1 MPINTIPTRFRSL
14 LLATIAILLGTTACD
29 TTGIEDAL
37 EDINV
42 VVELPPIE
50 VYSSLLF
57 IDAATGNI
65 ITDQITV
72 TFEGDQNPSVI
83 DYTSKPITSLTTNN
97 GSAAFGINSNAAPT
111 LEEPIELQFAVN
123 SDNYM
128 AESHTVTLIDTS
140 EFYTI
145 ELSNL
150 TNLPSN
156 IDRQFQT
163 VPSDA
168 SGAIMDSVEVI
179 HDFPFD
185 QKPLL
190 KISEGA
196 RFGDGNGNVYTGNIT
211 IESTFSTP
219 YIVDEYSKNTLPVS
233 IAIDDTTISTVAVF
247 NLDISGSGKVIAKT
261 QNTSSSKPSIWL
273 SIYTAENKNGGFN
286 SFGEP
291 ILYKA
296 AYQNKTGE
304 KKYLRQLSK
313 KKFEDIKSVNGDNT
327 LFTYIYFEYEWPED
341 LITTSEIFLD
351 TYVPNNVD
359 TETNCLINGTR
370 VFHDDSSSSN
380 PKVYFFTD
388 KFSEYCLFGCNNYR
402 HKYKFE
408 LIKTSDNEGYLF
420 PLRVQSLYLHERITY
435 GFWDGLVDL
444 LYGYASIYIPEGE
457 YRIGYNYPSS
467 KEFTACEDLKEPID
481 LTSNGENRTVD
492 VDVNIACGVSG
503 QKPTVSSIPL
513 SRVYYQRTDFNEW
526 FSSSV
531 DYDYDP
537 DTQTLLGGSFKIN
550 TVPIDETPTYKF
562 RYYYGDEM
570 FTGDLVVDSDQITI
584 NETID
589 SEYCQ

>member
-1 MPINTIPTRFRSL
+1 MPTRFRSL
-14 LLATIAILLGTTACD
+14 LLATIAILLTTTACD

-37 EDINV
+37 EDFNV

-57 IDAATGNI
+57 VDAATGNI

-72 TFEGDQNPSVI
+72 RFEGDQNPSVI

-97 GSAAFGINSNAAPT
+97 GSAAFGVNSPTSPT
-111 LEEPIELQFAVN
+111 LEEPIQLQFTVN

-128 AESHTVTLIDTS
+128 AESHTLTLIDTS

-150 TNLPSN
+150 SNLPSN
-156 IDRQFQT
+156 IDRQHQT

-168 SGAIMDSVEVI
+168 SGAIMDSVEVV

-211 IESTFSTP
+211 IESTFTTP
-219 YIVDEYSKNTLPVS
+219 YIVDEFSKNILPTS
-233 IAIDDTTISTVAVF
+233 IAIDDTTISTVAAF
-247 NLDISGSGKVIAKT
+247 DLDISGSGKILAKT
-261 QNTSSSKPSIWL
+261 QNTPSSKPSIFL
-273 SIYTAENKNGGFN
+273 SFYTAENENGGFN

-296 AYQNKTGE
+296 AYQNKFGE

-313 KKFEDIKSVNGDNT
+313 DSKVDYVSIDGENALV
-327 LFTYIYFEYEWPED
+327 TYTSLKYEWPED

-359 TETNCLINGTR
+359 NETNCLVNGIP
-370 VFHDDSSSSN
+370 VLHDNRAAYN
-380 PKVYFFTD
+380 PDVYFYTRETTRICFYRCVD
-388 KFSEYCLFGCNNYR
+388 IEY
-402 HKYKFE
+402 KYNFQ
-408 LIKTSDNEGYLF
+408 LIESSPNEGYLL
-420 PLRVQSLYLHERITY
+420 PLRRQSASLSERLNSGFY
-435 GFWDGLVDL
+435 GFLFDL
-444 LYGYASIYIPEGE
+444 SYGYISVYIPEGE
-457 YRIGYNYPSS
+457 YRIGYNYRSS

-481 LTSNGENRTVD
+481 LRDNGESRTID
-492 VDVNIACGVSG
+492 VDVNIACSVSD
-503 QKPTVSSIPL
+503 QKPTVTSIPL
-513 SRVYYQRTDFNEW
+513 SRVYYQRPDFNEW

-537 DTQTLLGGSFKIN
+537 ATQTLRGGSFNIN
-550 TVPIDETPTYKF
+550 TVPIDETPTYTY
-562 RYYYGDEM
+562 RYYYGDEI
-570 FTGDLVVDSDQITI
+570 FTGDFVVDSDQITI